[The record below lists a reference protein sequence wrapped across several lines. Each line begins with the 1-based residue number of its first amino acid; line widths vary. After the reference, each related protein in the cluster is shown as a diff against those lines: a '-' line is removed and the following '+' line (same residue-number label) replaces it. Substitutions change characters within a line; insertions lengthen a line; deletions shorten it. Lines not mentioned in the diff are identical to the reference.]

1 MEDLINLKN
10 NDYYGMLSEIST
22 LLTTAHSA
30 VAQSVNTILL
40 DTYWQIGKHIV
51 EFEQKGN
58 DKAEYGSNLLN
69 NISKDLTSKF
79 GSGFSRSNIHYM
91 RQFYLRFPKSE
102 TVSHKLSWSHYFEI
116 LKVDDPLE
124 MSFYVNQC
132 EKDGWSVRELK
143 RQMKSML
150 FHRIALSKD
159 KTEVLELANKGVD
172 VQKPED
178 IIKDPYV
185 LEFVGLPDRLQYKEG
200 DLENELCNHLS
211 QFMLELG
218 KGFAYIGRQYRFSIA
233 GRHYF
238 VDLVFYNVILKCYCL
253 IDLKR
258 GEIQHEDIGQMNFY
272 LNYFRNEVCTVGDN
286 EPIGIVLGA
295 NADKL
300 TMEYAMEGISNQL
313 FVSRYQLYLPDRES
327 LERELRMLME
337 KE

>member
-1 MEDLINLKN
+1 MEDLINMKN
-10 NDYYGMLSEIST
+10 AEYNGLLNQIGNLLS
-22 LLTTAHSA
+22 
-30 VAQSVNTILL
+30 VARTNVAKSVNTILL

-51 EFEQKGN
+51 EFEQNGKE
-58 DKAEYGSNLLN
+58 KAEYGSNLINRL
-69 NISKDLTSKF
+69 SADLTSRF
-79 GSGFSRSNIHYM
+79 GKGFGKSNLLYI
-91 RQFYLRFPKSE
+91 RKFYLAFQKSG
-102 TVSHKLSWSHYFEI
+102 TVSHQLSWSHYYEI
-116 LKVDDPLE
+116 LKLDDSLE
-124 MSFYVNQC
+124 ISFYVKQC
-132 EKDGWSVRELK
+132 EKDCWSVRELK

-159 KTEVLELANKGVD
+159 KSGILELSNKGVD
-172 VQKPED
+172 VQNPED

-185 LEFVGLPDRLQYKEG
+185 LEFVGLPDRLLYKEG

-272 LNYFRNEVCTVGDN
+272 LNYFRNEVCTEGDN